1 MNRKMLLLVILISAA
16 ALSAVAA
23 VQMLT
28 QSDVVRIRI
37 ATAQFHRPADA
48 RAAGYVQVPG
58 LDACFEKPGTG
69 GMGFHYIDTVE
80 LNNTTLNLQ
89 RPEALVYTPGPNGI
103 LELGAVEY
111 IVRKDL
117 WDAAGSSELPKL
129 NGMSLHL
136 EPSLG
141 VYILHVWAWKNNPAG
156 MFEDWNPAVALC
168 P

>member
-1 MNRKMLLLVILISAA
+1 MNRKMLLLVILTSAA

-48 RAAGYVQVPG
+48 RAAGYVQVLG

-117 WDAAGSSELPKL
+117 WDATGSSALPKL